1 MCTLAIYIHVQHAKY
16 FSSFTSHGDV
26 IKWKHYPRYWRFV
39 RGIHRSPVNSPHK
52 GQWLGALMISLMCV
66 WINGWVN
73 NGETGDLRRYRAHY
87 EVTVMKWYPIQ
98 IYQLN
103 CVTQSRWLICLS
115 PFPSWWI
122 IVMTQTENIDYIWV
136 IISIANRLIS
146 EHFHAYDVPCGWL
159 QRRKMQKML
168 VRKYFDDR
176 LGLSITITSHGR
188 HVVSNHRSLKCLFNS
203 LCRPIS
209 KKHES
214 PHYWPFVGN
223 SSVTAEFP
231 PHRGPV
237 TRKKLTF
244 YDVIMLHVHNTD
256 IFESHP

>member
-1 MCTLAIYIHVQHAKY
+1 MVDLFIPFSVMVDNRHDANWKY
-16 FSSFTSHGDV
+16 RLHMSDYF
-26 IKWKHYPRYWRFV
+26 YW
-39 RGIHRSPVNSPHK
+39 
-52 GQWLGALMISLMCV
+52 
-66 WINGWVN
+66 
-73 NGETGDLRRYRAHY
+73 
-87 EVTVMKWYPIQ
+87 
-98 IYQLN
+98 
-103 CVTQSRWLICLS
+103 
-115 PFPSWWI
+115 
-122 IVMTQTENIDYIWV
+122 
-136 IISIANRLIS
+136 NRLIS
-146 EHFHAYDVPCGWL
+146 EHFHVNDVPCGWL

-176 LGLSITITSHGR
+176 LGLSITIKSHGR